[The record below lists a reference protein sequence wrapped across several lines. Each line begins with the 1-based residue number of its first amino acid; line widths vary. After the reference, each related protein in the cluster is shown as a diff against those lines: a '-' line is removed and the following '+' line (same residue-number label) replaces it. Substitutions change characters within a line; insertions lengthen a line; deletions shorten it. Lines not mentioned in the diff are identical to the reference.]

1 MDIEGLEGKAF
12 ESGIEFIT
20 NYHVPFIFMEFNPNY
35 LSRYETNPQEFLD
48 FLLASLEA
56 RGIFYPIGCK
66 IHPRVFQYILL
77 THSLSHYMFPNF
89 FCC

>member
-35 LSRYETNPQEFLD
+35 LSRYETNPQEFLEM
-48 FLLASLEA
+48 FINN
-56 RGIFYPIGCK
+56 GYK
-66 IHPRVFQYILL
+66 IKIK
-77 THSLSHYMFPNF
+77 NF
-89 FCC
+89 FEKTNYDIKSLIGTYRNLYFTLYF